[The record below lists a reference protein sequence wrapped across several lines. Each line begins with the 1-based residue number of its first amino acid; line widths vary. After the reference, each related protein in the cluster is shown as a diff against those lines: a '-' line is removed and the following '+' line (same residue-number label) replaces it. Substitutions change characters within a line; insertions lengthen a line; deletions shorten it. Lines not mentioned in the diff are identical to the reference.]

1 MIQDKFTEE
10 EFHKLKYEL
19 SHISTH
25 LPEHLTGMIWTSY
38 GKIAGNVGG
47 QPCTCASSGGL
58 WAGAIKTIRDYIKSV
73 EVNEE

>member
-1 MIQDKFTEE
+1 
-10 EFHKLKYEL
+10 
-19 SHISTH
+19 
-25 LPEHLTGMIWTSY
+25 MIWTSY